1 MRLHIDSLLSCALQ
15 KSLTLLAI
23 LAADLIVDSAL
34 HLLHLRIHVCL
45 RASQTPDGLAMWR
58 LLRLL
63 GPALALQFVAI
74 FSSTVQMPEISRI
87 TIKHLVVR
95 VDRINRFLC
104 CPHNISTNVSPADL
118 IRRARI
124 EKPRAII
131 VNIEQLAA
139 LSFAKDR
146 FPVLLLNGRILLLE
160 VILVMGVRHQGLL
173 LQDLRVLRRDGIY
186 MLAH

>member
-23 LAADLIVDSAL
+23 LAADLIVDAAL

-74 FSSTVQMPEISRI
+74 FSKAHLSSTVQMPEISWI
-87 TIKHLVVR
+87 TIKHLVV
-95 VDRINRFLC
+95 
-104 CPHNISTNVSPADL
+104 
-118 IRRARI
+118 
-124 EKPRAII
+124 
-131 VNIEQLAA
+131 
-139 LSFAKDR
+139 
-146 FPVLLLNGRILLLE
+146 
-160 VILVMGVRHQGLL
+160 
-173 LQDLRVLRRDGIY
+173 
-186 MLAH
+186 